1 MAGIASVTCAAAPA
15 NDRERPPVIVFL
27 DFDGVL
33 HPDPCTDR
41 GRLFE
46 HAPRLAQSLADF
58 AEVGLVLSTAWRTV
72 KPFDEL
78 LELLPADLGQR
89 IVDIT
94 PTFGD
99 FEALAPLTPYRRQA
113 ECVQWL
119 HQNRLQD
126 EAWLALDDRPDGFA
140 PYCENLI
147 TCHPEFGFDRE
158 IQSRLRSALERYRRR
173 CWGEVDLQ
181 IG

>member
-1 MAGIASVTCAAAPA
+1 
-15 NDRERPPVIVFL
+15 VIVFL

-33 HPDPCTDR
+33 HPDPCSDR
-41 GRLFE
+41 ARLFE
-46 HAPRLAQSLADF
+46 HAPRLAQSLAEF

-78 LELLPADLGQR
+78 LELLPADLRER

-94 PTFGD
+94 PRFGD
-99 FEALAPLTPYRRQA
+99 FEAHARLSPYRRQA

-147 TCHPEFGFDRE
+147 ECHPETGFDRE
-158 IQSRLRSALERYRRR
+158 IQSRLRSALLRHRQR
-173 CWGEVDLQ
+173 CRGEVDLLF
-181 IG
+181 G